1 MGKDAFAGRS
11 LEKGD
16 VEVGTATRKAR
27 RRKSLREQLQEIV
40 HDYMREFGVDAV
52 DLETVAEW
60 AVSRG
65 LYRREPANIIR
76 RCKSELSRAMR
87 AEHFLDPQGREVRL
101 MHAARLPFGDDGS
114 IVVWADIRR
123 AKPHHMEISFQ
134 QRRHGIVRDA
144 LQHKIDVAS
153 YNDNNQYGASLS
165 LFDYNINKD
174 LAELEAPS
182 DYPDENPEDA
192 QG

>member
-1 MGKDAFAGRS
+1 MRS
-11 LEKGD
+11 
-16 VEVGTATRKAR
+16 TARKT
-27 RRKSLREQLQEIV
+27 RKSLREQLQDIV
-40 HDYMREFGVDAV
+40 HDYMRTFGVESV

-60 AVSRG
+60 AVGEGR
-65 LYRREPANIIR
+65 YRREPANLVR

-87 AEHFLDPQGREVRL
+87 AEHFTDPQGREVRL
-101 MHAARLPFGDDGS
+101 MHPARLPFGDDGN

-144 LQHKIDVAS
+144 LQHKIDVSS
-153 YNDNNQYGASLS
+153 YNDNNRFGATLP

-174 LAELEAPS
+174 LLELEAPT
-182 DYPDENPEDA
+182 DYPAENPDD
-192 QG
+192 QSGG